1 MRTRLMS
8 RAGAREPD
16 EAAAGGRLKA
26 RSPGDLLMQ
35 VAREAVGRYAVIPV
49 MIAVLI
55 YAQTVSSQFLTW
67 PSLNLM
73 LKQNASLGII
83 AIGLTFV
90 LVGGGIDIS
99 VGALYAA
106 GASVYTKLAVDHS
119 LLSSFCVAMAVGVVG
134 GVVNGLLVTKLK
146 FSPFVTTLGT
156 ASLFSGIVVLYA
168 GNLAIA
174 PTNPGF
180 RDLGRGSALGVSY
193 IVLLL
198 VGVVLVGALV
208 LHRTA
213 FGTSLFAVGG
223 SFNAS
228 HIAGLRTDFVRLVTY
243 VISGVCSTLAG
254 VIYASQT
261 GISESDLGG
270 SVIALTTLAIVV
282 LGGTSLYG
290 GEGSMWRTTAGLV
303 ILASIT
309 TIFTLL
315 AVTEP
320 VQEMVEGGIVVAALI
335 LDSSG
340 RNRAVVT

>member
-1 MRTRLMS
+1 MRARLMS
-8 RAGAREPD
+8 RAGTRDPD
-16 EAAAGGRLKA
+16 EAAAGGRRTA

-119 LLSSFCVAMAVGVVG
+119 LLFSFCVAMAVGVVG

-156 ASLFSGIVVLYA
+156 ASLFGGIVVLYA

-180 RDLGRGSALGVSY
+180 RDLGSGSALGVSY

-198 VGVVLVGALV
+198 VGVGLVGALV

-270 SVIALTTLAIVV
+270 SVVALTTLAIVV

-290 GEGSMWRTTAGLV
+290 GEGSMWRTAAGLV

>member
-1 MRTRLMS
+1 MLPGRSTQDADAQADDGRQANLS
-8 RAGAREPD
+8 LGAVLLRVAEQ
-16 EAAAGGRLKA
+16 AA
-26 RSPGDLLMQ
+26 
-35 VAREAVGRYAVIPV
+35 GRYAVIPV
-49 MIAVLI
+49 MIGVLI

-73 LKQNASLGII
+73 LKQNAGLGII

-106 GASVYTKLAVDHS
+106 GASVYTKLALDHS
-119 LLSSFCVAMAVGVVG
+119 LTYSFCMAMAVGVVG
-134 GVVNGLLVTKLK
+134 GVVNGILVTKLK
-146 FSPFVTTLGT
+146 FSAFVTTLGT
-156 ASLFSGIVVLYA
+156 ASLFGGIVVLYA

-174 PTNPGF
+174 PTNPSF
-180 RDLGRGSALGVSY
+180 RDLARADVFGVSY
-193 IVLLL
+193 VVIVLLA
-198 VGVVLVGALV
+198 VGVVGGFV

-213 FGTSLFAVGG
+213 YGRSLFAVGG

-228 HIAGLRTDFVRLVTY
+228 HIAGLRTDFVRLATY
-243 VISGVCSTLAG
+243 VISGACSALAG

-270 SVIALTTLAIVV
+270 SLVALTTLAIVV

-290 GEGSMWRTTAGLV
+290 GEGAMWRTAAGLV

-340 RNRAVVT
+340 RNRAVVS

>member
-1 MRTRLMS
+1 MLPGADVEDVDGQVEGQRTR
-8 RAGAREPD
+8 AGSLGAV
-16 EAAAGGRLKA
+16 ALRL
-26 RSPGDLLMQ
+26 GE
-35 VAREAVGRYAVIPV
+35 EAVGRYAVIPV
-49 MIAVLI
+49 MIGVLI
-55 YAQTVSSQFLTW
+55 YAQTVSAQFLTW

-73 LKQNASLGII
+73 FRQNASLGII

-90 LVGGGIDIS
+90 LIGGGIDIS

-106 GASVYTKLAVDHS
+106 GASVYTKFALDHS
-119 LLSSFCVAMAVGVVG
+119 LTVSFCAAMAVGVAG
-134 GVVNGLLVTKLK
+134 GVVNGVLVTKLK

-174 PTNPGF
+174 PTNPSF
-180 RDLGRGSALGVSY
+180 RDLGRGEAFGVSY
-193 IVLLL
+193 IVIVLVA
-198 VGVVLVGALV
+198 VGVVGGFV

-213 FGTSLFAVGG
+213 FGRSLYAVGG

-228 HIAGLRTDFVRLVTY
+228 HIAGLRTDLVRLATY
-243 VISGVCSTLAG
+243 VISGVCAALAG

-270 SVIALTTLAIVV
+270 SIVALTTLAIVV

-290 GEGSMWRTTAGLV
+290 GEGAMWRTAAGLV

-340 RNRAVVT
+340 RNRAVVS

>member
-1 MRTRLMS
+1 MRSPLLPHR
-8 RAGAREPD
+8 GAQDADEPD
-16 EAAAGGRLKA
+16 GGRPLA
-26 RSPGDLLMQ
+26 TRSPGGMLLRIGQ
-35 VAREAVGRYAVIPV
+35 EAIGRYAVIPV
-49 MIAVLI
+49 GIAVLI
-55 YAQTVSSQFLTW
+55 YAQTVSTQFLTW

-73 LKQNASLGII
+73 LKQNAGLGII

-106 GASVYTKLAVDHS
+106 GASVYTKLALDHS
-119 LLSSFCVAMAVGVVG
+119 LLFSFCAAMLVGVAG
-134 GVVNGLLVTKLK
+134 GVVNGFLVTKLK

-156 ASLFSGIVVLYA
+156 ASLFGGIVVLYA

-174 PTNPGF
+174 PTNPSF
-180 RDLGRGSALGVSY
+180 RDLGRGSAFGVSY
-193 IVLLL
+193 LVLVLVAVGL
-198 VGVVLVGALV
+198 VGGLV

-228 HIAGLRTDFVRLVTY
+228 YIAGLRTDFVRLVTY

-270 SVIALTTLAIVV
+270 SVVALTTLAIVV

-290 GEGSMWRTTAGLV
+290 GEGAMWRTAAGLV

-320 VQEMVEGGIVVAALI
+320 VQEMVEGGIVVLALI

>member
-1 MRTRLMS
+1 MRSRLMPY
-8 RAGAREPD
+8 RGAQDTD
-16 EAAAGGRLKA
+16 EQTGGRRLTA
-26 RSPGDLLMQ
+26 RSTGGLMAQ
-35 VAREAVGRYAVIPV
+35 IGQGAIGRYAVIPV

-55 YAQTVSSQFLTW
+55 YAQTVSTQFLTW

-73 LKQNASLGII
+73 LKQNAGLGII

-106 GASVYTKLAVDHS
+106 GASVYTKLALEHS
-119 LLSSFCVAMAVGVVG
+119 LLFSFCAAMLVGVAG

-156 ASLFSGIVVLYA
+156 ASLFGGIVVLYA

-174 PTNPGF
+174 PTNPSF
-180 RDLGRGSALGVSY
+180 RDLGRGSAFGVSY
-193 IVLLL
+193 IVLILVAIGL
-198 VGVVLVGALV
+198 VGGLV

-223 SFNAS
+223 SYNAS
-228 HIAGLRTDFVRLVTY
+228 HIAGLRTDFVRLLTY

-270 SVIALTTLAIVV
+270 TVVALTTLAIVV

-290 GEGSMWRTTAGLV
+290 GEGAMWRTAAGLV

-320 VQEMVEGGIVVAALI
+320 VQEVVEGGIVVAALI